1 MGLKIDFKFV
11 ILDLKK
17 WEIFLQNEI
26 NRKFFY
32 NSSRLKKWEI
42 FLQKKKIGNFEISK
56 MCCTSIRY

>member
-42 FLQKKKIGNFEISK
+42 FLQKKKMGILKFQK
-56 MCCTSIRY
+56 CVAHL